1 VRNTENEKEF
11 AMNSDATYGFQ
22 EQGAT
27 IAEKSRR
34 LMRQVIRLAVILLL
48 AATAYAQYGGGGGMG
63 GTTGTTGTT
72 GTSSTPSYGHGKAI
86 GIGVGAAAAGVAAVY
101 LMTHRASKVSGC
113 VETADDG
120 LHLTDDK
127 TKRTLA
133 LVPGTA
139 DIKSGERVE
148 LKGKIK
154 KNAAGDQSFL
164 VKTVAKDLGECRTQT
179 SAGAVSP
186 VKSQGK

>member
-1 VRNTENEKEF
+1 VRDTENEKEF
-11 AMNSDATYGFQ
+11 AMNLDASYGFPMP
-22 EQGAT
+22 EAK
-27 IAEKSRR
+27 IAERPRR
-34 LMRQVIRLAVILLL
+34 LMPQVIRLAVILLIS
-48 AATAYAQYGGGGGMG
+48 ATAYAQYGGGGMG
-63 GTTGTTGTT
+63 GTTGTSGTA

-86 GIGVGAAAAGVAAVY
+86 GIGVGAAAAGVGAVY
-101 LMTHRASKVSGC
+101 LMTHRASKITGC

-133 LVPGTA
+133 LVPGTT

-164 VKTVAKDLGECRTQT
+164 VKTVAKDLGQCH
-179 SAGAVSP
+179 S
-186 VKSQGK
+186 